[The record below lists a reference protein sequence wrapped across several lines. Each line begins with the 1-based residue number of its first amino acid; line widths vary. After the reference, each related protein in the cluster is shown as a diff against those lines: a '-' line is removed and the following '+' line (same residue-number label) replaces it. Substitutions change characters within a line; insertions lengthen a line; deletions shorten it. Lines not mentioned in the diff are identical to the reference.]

1 MIMVSPGMLGRD
13 LLNWVNSA
21 DVAFQPIV
29 SAQSLRTHGF
39 EALSRLP
46 EHAPFASITMLLD
59 AAAQK
64 QVLREVE
71 RTLLIKAI
79 SKFAR
84 YDAAFKS
91 RLFCNVDN
99 RVFDDVDASPANIV
113 EYVRSVGLRPNNL
126 CIELSERVPPESEER
141 LARLVEIYQKHNV
154 RIAIDDFGRGFS
166 GLETLMLVNPH
177 YVKIDQCFVRN
188 IHTRVRQQAIV
199 DGVVR
204 TSHSLGLHV
213 VAEGVEQEDELR
225 LLREMG
231 CDFVQGYLIARPSTD
246 LDALRQSYAGKHADT
261 IKTYEIAPKVNALID
276 RVEPLQM
283 GQPIADAVARFK
295 DRPSYAFFPVIDEDQ
310 IVHGAIFKEDLRP
323 LLFGEYGGA
332 LLANRGIA
340 LTLDKFVRR
349 CPLSEAAVTN
359 DALVDSYMA
368 SSSSEGIVL
377 TQDARYVGV
386 LDNLAMLTLASDR
399 ALAAARDQ
407 NPLTFLPGNILIN
420 QHVQQCLDREGD
432 RCFAFFDF
440 DNFKAFNDKYGFEIG
455 DRALLMF
462 SEKLTKFKQRHGAFI
477 GHIGGDD
484 FFASL
489 PLARPDACAA
499 VTELMHG
506 FQRDIESLYDK
517 EDRQAGGIL
526 GEDRFGETRFFPM
539 LRASTVLMPLYSKA
553 MAKEA
558 ILAMLAAG
566 KGRAK
571 RSHAGLVVLGG
582 ETDARGLLKMLE
594 RKQQPM
600 TGSTALAG

>member
-1 MIMVSPGMLGRD
+1 MIKVSPGMLGRD
-13 LLNWVNSA
+13 LLDWVDSA

-29 SAQSLRTHGF
+29 SAQSLRVHGF

-46 EHAPFASITMLLD
+46 DHAPFAGITSLLD
-59 AAAQK
+59 AAAEK

-71 RTLLIKAI
+71 RSLLTKAI

-99 RVFDDVDASPANIV
+99 RVFDDVDASPAKLV
-113 EYVRSVGLRPNNL
+113 EYVRFVGLRPNNL

-188 IHTRVRQQAIV
+188 IHTQVRQQAII

-204 TSHSLGLHV
+204 MAHSLGLHV

-225 LLREMG
+225 LLRELG

-246 LDALRQSYAGKHADT
+246 MNTLRQSYTGNLVDT
-261 IKTYEIAPKVNALID
+261 VKTHEIAPKVDALID
-276 RVEPLQM
+276 RVTPLEM

-295 DRPSYAFFPVIDEDQ
+295 DGRPYTFLPVIDEDEV
-310 IVHGAIFKEDLRP
+310 VHGAIFKEDLRP

-386 LDNLAMLTLASDR
+386 LDNLAMLRLASDR

-407 NPLTFLPGNILIN
+407 NPLTFLPGNNLIN
-420 QHVQQCLDREGD
+420 QHVQQCLESEGD

-440 DNFKAFNDKYGFEIG
+440 DNFKAFNDKYGFEVG

-462 SEKLTKFKQRHGAFI
+462 SEALTKFKQRHDAFI

-489 PLARPDACAA
+489 SLARAEACAA
-499 VTELMHG
+499 VTDLMQG

-517 EDRQAGGIL
+517 DDRKAGGIF
-526 GEDRFGETRFFPM
+526 GEDRFGQERFFPM

-558 ILAMLAAG
+558 ILAMLATG

-571 RSHAGLVVLGG
+571 RSETGLVVLGG
-582 ETDARGLLKMLE
+582 ETDARGLLEMLE
-594 RKQQPM
+594 KQQNLV
-600 TGSTALAG
+600 TSL

>member
-1 MIMVSPGMLGRD
+1 MVNVSPGMLGRD
-13 LLNWVNSA
+13 LLDWVNSA

-29 SAQSLRTHGF
+29 STQSLRVHGF

-46 EHAPFASITMLLD
+46 KHAPFDSITTLLD
-59 AAAQK
+59 AAAAK

-71 RTLLIKAI
+71 RTLLTKAI

-99 RVFDDVDASPANIV
+99 RVFDDIDASPATIV
-113 EYVRSVGLRPNNL
+113 EHVRSVGLRPNNL

-141 LARLVEIYQKHNV
+141 LAQLVEIYQKHNV

-188 IHTRVRQQAIV
+188 IHTQVRQQAIV
-199 DGVVR
+199 EGVVR
-204 TSHSLGLHV
+204 MAHSLGLHV

-225 LLREMG
+225 ILREIG

-246 LDALRQSYAGKHADT
+246 LNTLRQNYAGNLT
-261 IKTYEIAPKVNALID
+261 NTVKTHEVASKVAALVD

-295 DRPSYAFFPVIDEDQ
+295 EGRPYAFLPVVDEDR

-323 LLFGEYGGA
+323 LLFGEYGRA

-340 LTLDKFVRR
+340 QTLDTFLRR
-349 CPLSEAAVTN
+349 CPLSEAVVSN

-368 SSSSEGIVL
+368 TSSSEGIVL

-407 NPLTFLPGNILIN
+407 NPLTFLPGNNLIN
-420 QHVQQCLDREGD
+420 QHVQQCLDSEGD

-462 SEKLTKFKQRHGAFI
+462 GEKLTGFKQRYGAFV

-489 PLARPDACAA
+489 PLSRSEACAA
-499 VTELMHG
+499 VVELTQG

-517 EDRQAGGIL
+517 KDRKAGGIL
-526 GEDRFGETRFFPM
+526 GEDRFGQTRFFPM
-539 LRASTVLMPLYSKA
+539 LRASTVLMPHYSKTL
-553 MAKEA
+553 AKED
-558 ILAMLAAG
+558 ILEMLATG
-566 KGRAK
+566 KWQAK
-571 RSHAGLVVLGG
+571 RSETGLIVLGG
-582 ETDARGLLKMLE
+582 ETDARGLQELLN
-594 RKQQPM
+594 KQQKLV
-600 TGSTALAG
+600 TAG

>member
-1 MIMVSPGMLGRD
+1 MVSSGMMGRD

-29 SAQSLRTHGF
+29 SAQSLRVHGF

-46 EHAPFASITMLLD
+46 EHAPFASITALLD
-59 AAAQK
+59 AAAAK
-64 QVLREVE
+64 QVLREAE
-71 RTLLIKAI
+71 RTLLTKAI
-79 SKFAR
+79 SKFAG
-84 YDAAFKS
+84 YDAAFKT

-99 RVFDDVDASPANIV
+99 RVFDDAEASPGIIV
-113 EYVRSVGLRPNNL
+113 DHVRSVGLRPNNL

-141 LARLVEIYQKHNV
+141 LARLVEIYQKYNV

-188 IHTRVRQQAIV
+188 IHTQIRQQAIV

-204 TSHSLGLHV
+204 MAHSLGLHV

-231 CDFVQGYLIARPSTD
+231 CDFIQGYLIARPSTE
-246 LDALRQSYAGKHADT
+246 LDKLQQSYAGNLFDNVRT
-261 IKTYEIAPKVNALID
+261 QEIAPKVDALID
-276 RVEPLQM
+276 RVVPLSM
-283 GQPIADAVARFK
+283 GQTIADAVARFR
-295 DRPSYAFFPVIDEDQ
+295 DGRPYAFLPVIDEDR
-310 IVHGAIFKEDLRP
+310 IVHGAIYKEDLRP

-349 CPLSEAAVTN
+349 CPLSEATVKN
-359 DALVDSYMA
+359 DTLVDSYMA
-368 SSSSEGIVL
+368 SSTSEGIVL
-377 TQDARYVGV
+377 TQDARYVGF
-386 LDNLAMLTLASDR
+386 LNNLSMLTLASDR

-407 NPLTFLPGNILIN
+407 NPLTFLPGNNLIN
-420 QHVQQCLDREGD
+420 QHVQHCLDSGGD

-462 SEKLTKFKQRHGAFI
+462 SEKLTKFKQRHDAFV

-484 FFASL
+484 FFVSL
-489 PLARPDACAA
+489 PFALVNAREA
-499 VTELMHG
+499 VTLLMRS
-506 FQRDIESLYDK
+506 FESDIESLYHV
-517 EDRQAGGIL
+517 EDRKAGGIV
-526 GEDRFGETRFFPM
+526 GEDRFGQTRFFPM
-539 LRASTVLMPLYSKA
+539 LRASTVLMPLYSRV
-553 MAKEA
+553 MTKEA
-558 ILAMLAAG
+558 ILAMLATG
-566 KGRAK
+566 KSSAK
-571 RSHAGLVVLGG
+571 QSGTGLIVLGDG
-582 ETDARGLLKMLE
+582 NDARGLHKMLE
-594 RKQQPM
+594 RRQ
-600 TGSTALAG
+600 GLVASG